1 MVYFGYPVALVAYV
15 LSKLPTRLGGLC
27 GIFNPVLVVHY
38 MILMICICT
47 VSVGMGKGISYITF
61 HVWNS

>member
-15 LSKLPTRLGGLC
+15 LSKLPTRAGGLC
-27 GIFNPVLVVHY
+27 GVFNPVLVVHY
-38 MILMICICT
+38 MILMICT